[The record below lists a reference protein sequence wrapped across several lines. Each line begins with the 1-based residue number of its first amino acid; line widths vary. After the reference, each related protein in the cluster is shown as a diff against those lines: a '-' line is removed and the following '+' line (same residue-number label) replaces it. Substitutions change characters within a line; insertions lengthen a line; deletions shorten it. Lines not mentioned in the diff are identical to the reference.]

1 MFVFLYSAFYIFII
15 VKVTRLQCLI
25 RLATDF
31 RGGVFFSFPN
41 PTVVLFSVLLR
52 SMKPLS
58 FSQPQRTESLLVTSV
73 IKLQVVQV
81 QKGKIAALHFISDIY
96 LLKICYF

>member
-1 MFVFLYSAFYIFII
+1 MFGFLYSAFYIFII

-25 RLATDF
+25 RLAMDF